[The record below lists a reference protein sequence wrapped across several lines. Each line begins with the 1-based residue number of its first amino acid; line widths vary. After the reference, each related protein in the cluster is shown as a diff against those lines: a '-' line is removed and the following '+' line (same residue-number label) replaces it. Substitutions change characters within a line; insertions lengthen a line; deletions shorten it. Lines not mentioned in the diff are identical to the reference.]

1 MERIMESGVKDTSS
15 TQMLNFN
22 DQLLIGSFVILETRR
37 DLEPKYVPQLF
48 LGWLLGTRWSA
59 LIREVKHH
67 VHVKRQTRI
76 CTPRPSFIFTCRLL
90 FIFSTYK
97 LVVSRNSSIHK
108 NKLFEMLFSAH
119 FLL

>member
-1 MERIMESGVKDTSS
+1 MESGVKDTGS

-37 DLEPKYVPQLF
+37 DLEPKCVPQLF
-48 LGWLLGTRWSA
+48 LGWLLGTRRSA